1 VIGRTA
7 LWFTAPYHRKPEV
20 SRSGSGRSFQ
30 ARSRLALYRGKQQR
44 ALPEPAPDAWASAC
58 TSGSGTLSPAKGR
71 VGPKPRDAGNARTV
85 DEVKPTRAGS
95 GRRYLPGSPFNVPVV
110 AAPVETYER
119 RDLVTHDKYGLGSVV
134 DVEGE
139 TAVLVDFR
147 THRMRVA
154 LPCAKLFKL

>member
-1 VIGRTA
+1 
-7 LWFTAPYHRKPEV
+7 
-20 SRSGSGRSFQ
+20 
-30 ARSRLALYRGKQQR
+30 
-44 ALPEPAPDAWASAC
+44 
-58 TSGSGTLSPAKGR
+58 
-71 VGPKPRDAGNARTV
+71 V
-85 DEVKPTRAGS
+85 DEVKPTRSGS